1 MLKVSISFID
11 QFVLVTRRQGD
22 VFSVCSLKPLTT
34 LHCIQHHRFK
44 INQKI
49 KERVMAKKQ
58 ATNSVGLDVQLA
70 NKVRESAQQIWDAG
84 LGAFAK
90 AQVEGNKV
98 FEALVSEG
106 EMLKAK
112 TRKNVAG
119 LRVSEMA
126 SKATGTWDKL
136 EQVFEDR
143 VARAIT
149 KLGVPSRREID
160 ELTKR
165 LNRLTDALERTAV
178 PKTAKKSPAT
188 AKPAKPIKATK

>member
-1 MLKVSISFID
+1 
-11 QFVLVTRRQGD
+11 
-22 VFSVCSLKPLTT
+22 
-34 LHCIQHHRFK
+34 
-44 INQKI
+44 
-49 KERVMAKKQ
+49 MAKKQ
-58 ATNSVGLDVQLA
+58 TTTPSGLDTQLA

-90 AQVEGNKV
+90 AQEEGNKV

-106 EMLKAK
+106 EALKAK

-119 LRVSEMA
+119 LRVAEMA

-143 VARAIT
+143 VARAIA
-149 KLGVPSRREID
+149 KLGVPSRKEID

-165 LNRLTDALERTAV
+165 LNLLTNALERTAV
-178 PKTAKKSPAT
+178 AKPMKKPTVKAKTAKS
-188 AKPAKPIKATK
+188 AK

>member
-1 MLKVSISFID
+1 
-11 QFVLVTRRQGD
+11 
-22 VFSVCSLKPLTT
+22 
-34 LHCIQHHRFK
+34 
-44 INQKI
+44 
-49 KERVMAKKQ
+49 MAKKH
-58 ATNSVGLDVQLA
+58 ATSPVGLDTQLA

-106 EMLKAK
+106 EALKEK
-112 TRKNVAG
+112 TRRNVAG

-143 VARAIT
+143 VARAIA
-149 KLGVPSRREID
+149 KLGVPSRKEID

-165 LNRLTDALERTAV
+165 LNQLTDALERTAV
-178 PKTAKKSPAT
+178 AKPTKKPAVK
-188 AKPAKPIKATK
+188 AKPAKPAK

>member
-1 MLKVSISFID
+1 
-11 QFVLVTRRQGD
+11 
-22 VFSVCSLKPLTT
+22 
-34 LHCIQHHRFK
+34 
-44 INQKI
+44 
-49 KERVMAKKQ
+49 MAKKH
-58 ATNSVGLDVQLA
+58 ATSAVGLDTQLA

-106 EMLKAK
+106 EALKEK
-112 TRKNVAG
+112 TRRNVAG

-143 VARAIT
+143 VARAIA
-149 KLGVPSRREID
+149 KLGVPSRKEID

-165 LNRLTDALERTAV
+165 LNQLTDALERTAV
-178 PKTAKKSPAT
+178 AKPTKKPAVK
-188 AKPAKPIKATK
+188 AKPAKPAK

>member
-1 MLKVSISFID
+1 
-11 QFVLVTRRQGD
+11 
-22 VFSVCSLKPLTT
+22 
-34 LHCIQHHRFK
+34 
-44 INQKI
+44 
-49 KERVMAKKQ
+49 MAKKH
-58 ATNSVGLDVQLA
+58 ATSPVGLDTQLA

-106 EMLKAK
+106 EALKEK
-112 TRKNVAG
+112 TRRNVAG

-143 VARAIT
+143 VARALA

-165 LNRLTDALERTAV
+165 LNQLTDALERTAV
-178 PKTAKKSPAT
+178 VKPTKKPAVKAKPT
-188 AKPAKPIKATK
+188 KPAK

>member
-1 MLKVSISFID
+1 
-11 QFVLVTRRQGD
+11 
-22 VFSVCSLKPLTT
+22 
-34 LHCIQHHRFK
+34 
-44 INQKI
+44 
-49 KERVMAKKQ
+49 MAKKQ
-58 ATNSVGLDVQLA
+58 ATNPVGLDIQLA

-143 VARAIT
+143 VARAIA
-149 KLGVPSRREID
+149 KLGVPSRKEID

-165 LNRLTDALERTAV
+165 LNRLTDALERTA
-178 PKTAKKSPAT
+178 TS
-188 AKPAKPIKATK
+188 KPVKKATVKVKPTKLAK

>member
-1 MLKVSISFID
+1 
-11 QFVLVTRRQGD
+11 
-22 VFSVCSLKPLTT
+22 
-34 LHCIQHHRFK
+34 
-44 INQKI
+44 
-49 KERVMAKKQ
+49 MAKKQ
-58 ATNSVGLDVQLA
+58 TTTPSGLDTQFA

-90 AQVEGNKV
+90 AQEEGNKV

-106 EMLKAK
+106 EALKEK

-119 LRVSEMA
+119 LRVAEMA

-143 VARAIT
+143 VARAIA
-149 KLGVPSRREID
+149 KLGVPSRKEID

-165 LNRLTDALERTAV
+165 LSLLTDALERRAV
-178 PKTAKKSPAT
+178 AKPTKKPAVKAKS
-188 AKPAKPIKATK
+188 AKPAK

>member
-1 MLKVSISFID
+1 
-11 QFVLVTRRQGD
+11 
-22 VFSVCSLKPLTT
+22 
-34 LHCIQHHRFK
+34 
-44 INQKI
+44 
-49 KERVMAKKQ
+49 MAKKH
-58 ATNSVGLDVQLA
+58 ATTPVGLDTQLA

-106 EMLKAK
+106 EALKEK
-112 TRKNVAG
+112 TRRNVAG

-143 VARAIT
+143 VARAIA
-149 KLGVPSRREID
+149 KLGVPSRKEID

-165 LNRLTDALERTAV
+165 LNQLTDALERTAV
-178 PKTAKKSPAT
+178 AKPTKKPAVK
-188 AKPAKPIKATK
+188 AKPAKPAK

>member
-1 MLKVSISFID
+1 
-11 QFVLVTRRQGD
+11 
-22 VFSVCSLKPLTT
+22 
-34 LHCIQHHRFK
+34 
-44 INQKI
+44 
-49 KERVMAKKQ
+49 MAKKQ
-58 ATNSVGLDVQLA
+58 AKTPVGLDTQLA
-70 NKVRESAQQIWDAG
+70 NKVRESAHQIWDAG

-106 EMLKAK
+106 EALKAK

-119 LRVSEMA
+119 LRVAEMA

-143 VARAIT
+143 VARAIA
-149 KLGVPSRREID
+149 KLGVPSRKEID

-165 LNRLTDALERTAV
+165 LNRLTDALERTAAAKPV
-178 PKTAKKSPAT
+178 KKSTAV
-188 AKPAKPIKATK
+188 AKPVKLVKPTK

>member
-1 MLKVSISFID
+1 
-11 QFVLVTRRQGD
+11 
-22 VFSVCSLKPLTT
+22 
-34 LHCIQHHRFK
+34 
-44 INQKI
+44 
-49 KERVMAKKQ
+49 MAKKQ
-58 ATNSVGLDVQLA
+58 ATNPVGLDTQLA
-70 NKVRESAQQIWDAG
+70 NKVRESAHQIWDAG

-106 EMLKAK
+106 EALKAK

-143 VARAIT
+143 VARAIA
-149 KLGVPSRREID
+149 KLGVPSRKEID

-165 LNRLTDALERTAV
+165 LNRLTDALERTAT
-178 PKTAKKSPAT
+178 PKPVKKAT
-188 AKPAKPIKATK
+188 AKTKPTKLAK

>member
-1 MLKVSISFID
+1 
-11 QFVLVTRRQGD
+11 
-22 VFSVCSLKPLTT
+22 
-34 LHCIQHHRFK
+34 
-44 INQKI
+44 
-49 KERVMAKKQ
+49 MAKKQ
-58 ATNSVGLDVQLA
+58 AKSPVGLDTQLA

-106 EMLKAK
+106 EALKAK

-143 VARAIT
+143 VARAIA
-149 KLGVPSRREID
+149 KLGVPSRKEID

-165 LNRLTDALERTAV
+165 LNQLTDALERTAV
-178 PKTAKKSPAT
+178 SRPAKKPT
-188 AKPAKPIKATK
+188 VKIKPARPAK